1 MDIINFDYDLPSDLI
16 AQTPTIPRDE
26 SRLLSLIGSGYRNLT
41 FSNLPS
47 LMNSGD
53 IFYSKDVL
61 EKLAKICLNN
71 KNYKIVFGDTMVSN
85 GVINYKVKSEYFNNK
100 TILMPFCHQSSA
112 VRSNLLKNNLFNLKY
127 TLSSDFNFFSLC

>member
-26 SRLLSLIGSGYRNLT
+26 SRLLSLIGSSYRNLT

-53 IFYSKDVL
+53 VL
-61 EKLAKICLNN
+61 
-71 KNYKIVFGDTMVSN
+71 
-85 GVINYKVKSEYFNNK
+85 VINNTKVIF
-100 TILMPFCHQSSA
+100 MCG
-112 VRSNLLKNNLFNLKY
+112 
-127 TLSSDFNFFSLC
+127 NF